1 MPRPS
6 AHGIGFTL
14 AQRVACV
21 AAPGVGPFAYSSGL
35 KFDSTGA
42 LVTVSNNGIAPASV
56 VNNFPLDANGALKIF
71 VQDTAL
77 PAHATQCSFARKN
90 DVTQDIYCTTLVA
103 INNFSQGL
111 PFGATEALCIG
122 FGPPV

>member
-1 MPRPS
+1 MTTR
-6 AHGIGFTL
+6 AGERGGIGFT
-14 AQRVACV
+14 ATRRVACV
-21 AAPGVGPFAYSSGL
+21 AAPGVGPYAYVGGL

-42 LVTVSNNGIAPASV
+42 LVTVGNNGIAPAAV
-56 VNNFPLDANGALKIF
+56 ANNWPLD

-77 PAHATQCSFARKN
+77 PAHASQAGFARAN
-90 DVTQDIYCTTLVA
+90 GVTQDIYCTTIVA
-103 INNFSQGL
+103 IDSWTQGV